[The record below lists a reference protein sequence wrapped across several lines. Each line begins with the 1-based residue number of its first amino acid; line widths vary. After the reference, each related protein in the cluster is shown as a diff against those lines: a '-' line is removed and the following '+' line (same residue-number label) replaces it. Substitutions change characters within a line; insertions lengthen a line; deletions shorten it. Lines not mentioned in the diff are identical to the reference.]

1 MSTLTDVG
9 NLMYLYVDEI
19 EPGEGTDA
27 PEFLINAT
35 AKLLNQKEERNW
47 IPVIVKETGKDQ
59 YEVIGNAFVY
69 AVAKAAELERVWC
82 IIAEATD
89 SALEVTKALSR
100 EIVPQVNLSSATRD
114 EIAAALK
121 FLVDQPGSPLK
132 GIKLAVAIN
141 NIEEDPGR
149 KYWKSFTPITKL
161 SCGIT
166 AGKKLDALKQVFYLA
181 PEKYPDMPKVNLS
194 AATRDEIEAALK
206 YLLDQ
211 PDSPLK
217 GLKLAVAINQ
227 IEGDPCRK
235 YWKTLSPITKLKC
248 GITAGKKLD
257 ALKQVFDLAPEPY
270 PDVITEPAILETFT
284 ATELKAMAKKRE
296 LAVPK
301 SAKKP
306 DLVKL
311 LSV

>member
-1 MSTLTDVG
+1 MKTLTDVG
-9 NLMYLYVDEI
+9 NLMCLHMDEI
-19 EPGEGTDA
+19 EPGEGTDT

-47 IPVIVKETGKDQ
+47 VPVIVKEIGKNQ
-59 YEVIGNAFVY
+59 YEVIGNTFVY
-69 AVAKAAELERVWC
+69 AVAEAAGLERVWC
-82 IIAEATD
+82 IIAEPTD
-89 SALEVTKALSR
+89 SAAEVAKVLAG
-100 EIVPQVNLSSATRD
+100 EAIPQINLSAATRD

-121 FLVDQPGSPLK
+121 YLVDQPGSPLK

-141 NIEEDPGR
+141 RIEEDPG
-149 KYWKSFTPITKL
+149 
-161 SCGIT
+161 
-166 AGKKLDALKQVFYLA
+166 
-181 PEKYPDMPKVNLS
+181 
-194 AATRDEIEAALK
+194 
-206 YLLDQ
+206 
-211 PDSPLK
+211 
-217 GLKLAVAINQ
+217 
-227 IEGDPCRK
+227 RK

-257 ALKQVFDLAPEPY
+257 ALKQVFYLAPEPY

-311 LSV
+311 LSA